1 MNSEI
6 RTETVLP
13 AESATER
20 MPLELLASQFVDE
33 HRRWLNPSVDD
44 YADAYPEYAEIIRES
59 FPVLIA
65 MEQWKGNQEFSNLRQ
80 QLPDPSRIK
89 QLGDCHIIR
98 EISRSRTSI
107 LCEAVQGKFNRRVLV
122 KLLPWKSEMT
132 PRWQERFE
140 REARLV
146 SRLRHPNIVSF
157 YKTGKDQG
165 YCYSVMQL
173 VNGIGLDQIIRLLAT
188 ENEQQPPGTKRH
200 QIEPARHVQTQAI
213 LRSLQ
218 KHTWRTFAGIGL
230 QAAKALSY
238 AHNRGTLHND
248 IKPENI
254 LIDGEGQ
261 TWVNNFSL
269 AQVAEGARQQQA
281 VKTLCYQSPERITGE
296 QHKQSDVYS
305 LGMVLYEL
313 ATRTPA
319 FQSNSSSAL
328 VDQITNQ
335 EPLRPRE
342 LNSNMPADFEII
354 ILNCIAKSRQQRYQ
368 SAEALSLDL
377 VRFINGRNVKRRTN
391 SHSMF
396 NKLWFPL
403 WKRKPA

>member
-6 RTETVLP
+6 RTETVVS

-33 HRRWLNPSVDD
+33 HRRWMNPSVDA
-44 YADAYPEYAEIIRES
+44 YADAYPEYAEVIRES

-65 MEQWKGNQEFSNLRQ
+65 MEQWKGNQEFSNLRL

-89 QLGDCHIIR
+89 QLGDCRIIR

-107 LCEAVQGKFNRRVLV
+107 LCEAEQGKFNRRVLV

-173 VNGIGLDQIIRLLAT
+173 VNGIGLDQIIRLLAS
-188 ENEQQPPGTKRH
+188 ENEQRPQGINRH
-200 QIEPARHVQTQAI
+200 QNEQSRHEQTQLI
-213 LRSLQ
+213 LGSLQ
-218 KHTWRTFAGIGL
+218 NNTWRAFAGIGL

-254 LIDGEGQ
+254 LIDGAGQ

-269 AQVAEGARQQQA
+269 AQVAEGALKQQA
-281 VKTLCYQSPERITGE
+281 AKTLCYQAPERITG
-296 QHKQSDVYS
+296 QPHKQSDVYS

-313 ATRTPA
+313 ATLTPA
-319 FQSNSSSAL
+319 FQSHSSSEL

-335 EPLRPRE
+335 EPLQPRE
-342 LNSNMPADFEII
+342 INATIPADFETI
-354 ILNCIAKSRQQRYQ
+354 ILNCIAKSQQQRYR

-377 VRFINGRNVKRRTN
+377 VQFINGKKVKRRTN
-391 SHSMF
+391 SRSIF
-396 NKLWFPL
+396 NRSWFSF
-403 WKRKPA
+403 WKR